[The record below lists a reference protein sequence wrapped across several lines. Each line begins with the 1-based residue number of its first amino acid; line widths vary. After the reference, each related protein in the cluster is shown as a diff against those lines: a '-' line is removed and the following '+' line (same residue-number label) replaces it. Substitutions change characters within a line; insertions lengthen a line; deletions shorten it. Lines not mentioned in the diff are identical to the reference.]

1 MFGNS
6 PFGGPVKSGPYLNPN
21 AEVVVVSDMFV
32 DEYVGGAELTT
43 QALIDACPF
52 VVQKLK
58 SSEVTIE
65 ILEELQNCYWVF
77 GNFSGMSPQLIPTV
91 VANLNYSILEYDY
104 KYCKWRSPQK
114 HEKAENTPCDCHE
127 QMNGKMISA
136 FYYGAKSLWWMSEAQ
151 QSHYL
156 SLFPFLSE
164 RENVVLSSV
173 FDDKFFATVNVLNE
187 QNKDVE
193 RKGWIVLGST
203 SWVKGFDAAE
213 EYCKTNGL
221 DYEVVWGLPYEEI
234 LAKLSTAEGFVYLP
248 AGWDT
253 CPRMVIEAKMLGCKL
268 ILNENVQHKD
278 EIWFETDDPFD
289 TQAYLYAARERFWK
303 SISDSMNWKPSL
315 SGYTTTKDCIQHG
328 YPWKK
333 SIQSMLGFCDE
344 VVVVDGGSTDGTW
357 EELKTWS
364 ESEPR
369 LKIHLVERDWNH
381 PRFAVFDGAQKAE
394 ARKRCSSDFLWQQDA
409 DEVVHENDYGKILE
423 LCKSFPSQCDL
434 LSLPVIEYWG
444 GPEKVRMDVNPWKWR
459 LSRNMPYITHGIP
472 AQMRKTDA
480 DGNLYSTPGTDGCDY
495 IHNETY
501 EVIPHASFYTNE
513 VHQARVAALG
523 GHEQALEAY
532 KDWFTRTVE
541 MLPGVHHYSWFDLP
555 RKIKTYRDYWSQ
567 HWQSLYDIEQ
577 EDTAENNMFFQK
589 PWTEVTEEDI
599 QDLSSRLKNELGGW
613 VFHDPVD
620 FNRPTPHVSLECG
633 QPKIMTEE

>member
-6 PFGGPVKSGPYLNPN
+6 PFGEIKRPGPEIDLDC
-21 AEVVVVSDMFV
+21 EVVVVSDMFV
-32 DEYVGGAELTT
+32 EEYVGGAELTT
-43 QALIDACPF
+43 QALIDASPF
-52 VVQKLK
+52 RTQKLK
-58 SSEVTIE
+58 SSEVSME
-65 ILEELQNCYWVF
+65 ILEKLQDKYWIF
-77 GNFSGMSPQLIPTV
+77 GNFSNMPKELIPTV

-114 HEKAENTPCDCHE
+114 HETAENSPCDCHD

-151 QSHYL
+151 QNHYL

-173 FDDKFFATVNVLNE
+173 FDDRFFATVKVLNE

-203 SWVKGFDAAE
+203 SWVKGFDVAE
-213 EYCKTNGL
+213 AHCKENNL

-253 CPRMVIEAKMLGCKL
+253 CPRMVIEAKLLGCKL
-268 ILNENVQHKD
+268 VLNENVQHKD

-289 TQAYLYAARERFWK
+289 TEAYLYAARERFWK
-303 SISDSMNWKPSL
+303 SITDSMNWQPTI
-315 SGYTTTKDCIQHG
+315 SGYTTTKDCNQHN
-328 YPWKK
+328 YPWRK
-333 SIQSMLGFCDE
+333 SIQSMLNFCDE

-357 EELKTWS
+357 EELKEWS
-364 ESEPR
+364 EKEES
-369 LKIHLVERDWNH
+369 LKVYLVERDWSH

-394 ARKRCSSDFLWQQDA
+394 ARKRCTSDFLWQQDA
-409 DEVVHENDYGKILE
+409 DEVVHENDYKKISE
-423 LCKSFPSQCDL
+423 LCKSFPTQCDL
-434 LSLPVIEYWG
+434 ISLPVIEYWG

-472 AQMRKTDA
+472 LQMRKTDSE
-480 DGNLYSTPGTDGCDY
+480 GNLYSSPGTDGCDY

-532 KDWFTRTVE
+532 KDWFARTVS

-567 HWQSLYDIEQ
+567 HWQSLYDITQ
-577 EDTAENNMFFQK
+577 EDTAENNMFFGK
-589 PWTEVTEEDI
+589 PWGDVTEEDI
-599 QDLSSRLKNELGGW
+599 QDLSSRLKNEMGGW

-620 FNRPTPHVSLECG
+620 FSKPTPYLTLEAG
-633 QPKIMTEE
+633 QPKIMSEE